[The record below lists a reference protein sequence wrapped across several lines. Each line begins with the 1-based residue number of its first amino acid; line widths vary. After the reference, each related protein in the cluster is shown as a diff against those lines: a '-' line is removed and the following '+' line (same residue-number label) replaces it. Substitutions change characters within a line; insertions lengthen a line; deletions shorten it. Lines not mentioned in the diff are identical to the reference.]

1 MLTIILVYL
10 QQVYTVAVSEKE
22 VLEAEIPKLR
32 DTLSQR
38 EEEKSTREEKL
49 GKVTDSLKKVSELF
63 SFCENVET
71 WGATVLDS
79 RRHFT

>member
-1 MLTIILVYL
+1 M
-10 QQVYTVAVSEKE
+10 AVSEKE

-71 WGATVLDS
+71 
-79 RRHFT
+79 

>member
-1 MLTIILVYL
+1 MLTIILIYL

-49 GKVTDSLKKVSELF
+49 GKVTDSLKKVS
-63 SFCENVET
+63 
-71 WGATVLDS
+71 
-79 RRHFT
+79 